1 MAVSIPSP
9 ATLLCLLALCV
20 FQTHSSAGFNTTS
33 YSYPTKKV
41 LNPVDACWRTDPNWS
56 ANRKKLADCAVGFGT
71 DAIGGKFG
79 EIYVVT
85 SNEDDAVNP
94 KPGSLR
100 YGVIQN
106 QPLWITFAKS
116 MVFKLQNELIV
127 NSYKTIDGR
136 GVEVEISQGPCITVQ
151 DVSHVI
157 IHGIS
162 VHDCKPGKAGLVRSS
177 PQHVGHRLGCDGD
190 AIKIMTSSHIW
201 VDHCFVGRC
210 TDGLIDVTH
219 ASTAVSL
226 TNNYLTQHDKVM
238 LLGHNDQFSQD
249 KIMKVTV
256 AFNNFGP
263 ELIER
268 MPRVRFGYAHVAN
281 NRYNEWLMYAVG
293 GSANP
298 TIFSEGNYFAAP
310 ANPYLKQVTKRETS
324 GPWKSWKWRS
334 SRDVFENGAYFVPSG
349 YGTCAPGYTP
359 AQTFTVADGSAVPGL
374 TADAG
379 PLNCVPGKAC

>member
-1 MAVSIPSP
+1 MSISISYR
-9 ATLLCLLALCV
+9 ALLCVLLAALSH
-20 FQTHSSAGFNTTS
+20 FPAHSSAAGGYNT
-33 YSYPTKKV
+33 TKKV
-41 LNPVDACWRTDPNWS
+41 LNPVDKCWRADSNWS
-56 ANRKKLADCAVGFGT
+56 ANRKKLADCAVGFGK
-71 DAIGGKFG
+71 DATGGKFG
-79 EIYVVT
+79 AIYIVT
-85 SNEDDAVNP
+85 NNQDDAINP

-100 YGVIQN
+100 YGVIQD
-106 QPLWITFAKS
+106 QPLWIIFAND
-116 MVFKLQNELIV
+116 MVFKLQNELMV

-136 GVEVEISQGPCITVQ
+136 GVKVEISQGPCITITG
-151 DVSHVI
+151 VSHVI

-162 VHDCKPGKAGLVRSS
+162 VHDCKPGKAGLVRNS
-177 PQHVGHRLGCDGD
+177 PKHFGERLGCDGD
-190 AIKIMTSSHIW
+190 AIKIMSSTHIW

-210 TDGLIDVTH
+210 SDGLIDVTH

-238 LLGHNDQFSQD
+238 LLGHNDKYSAD

-263 ELIER
+263 GLIER

-281 NRYNEWLMYAVG
+281 NRYNEWLMYAIG

-310 ANPYLKQVTKRETS
+310 TSRNLKQVTKRETS

-334 SRDVFENGAYFVPSG
+334 SRDVFQNGAYFVPSG
-349 YGTCAPGYTP
+349 YGTCVPGYTP
-359 AQTFTVADGSAVPGL
+359 EQRFTVADGSAVPGL

-379 PLNCVPGKAC
+379 PLNCVPGKVC